1 MVFHHNN
8 RKVSNTG
15 GMLTTMQVYNDI
27 DLLSRE
33 TLCWCMCRKM
43 LVYSGDRVAIVST
56 MFNHRGQLD
65 HLIYPVSNLLKED
78 LWVAHG
84 HPSLQHRE
92 GRKVESV
99 PTTLSAKPRSCYHSG
114 AEE

>member
-1 MVFHHNN
+1 
-8 RKVSNTG
+8 
-15 GMLTTMQVYNDI
+15 MLTTMQVYNDI
-27 DLLSRE
+27 HLLSME

-43 LVYSGDRVAIVST
+43 LVCSGDRVAIVST

-65 HLIYPVSNLLKED
+65 HLIYPVSNLLTED

-99 PTTLSAKPRSCYHSG
+99 PTTLSAKPRSGYHPG